1 MRFAR
6 FGCCH
11 SQTKIENIGMNEGGR
26 WRRQAWWRCTVH
38 AGGGV
43 VVVVVDGADGVI
55 AQLVGATAAISTPS
69 LTAGKQT
76 HL

>member
-1 MRFAR
+1 
-6 FGCCH
+6 
-11 SQTKIENIGMNEGGR
+11 MNEGGR

-55 AQLVGATAAISTPS
+55 AQLVGATAAISTDII
-69 LTAGKQT
+69 L
-76 HL
+76 